1 MNYMKKEFKGFFEKK
16 LNKALGISI
25 LILFIVGALYSV
37 IMIKEYIIGHKQIEF
52 YTKKLFFMNK
62 ELKDFND
69 EYIEEEL
76 PKFFSEEELRRYVI
90 RYIDYNLIINGYSI
104 SGNSFTTLDK
114 NIKITFTE
122 WVNPSGVL
130 PVELI
135 KSYMTIPEEYMKLP
149 LQEAFAFD
157 TNLEYT
163 FYNTEQGNRRQSIYT
178 FKAVPSGSR
187 INLKLNPQISYKMK
201 LKASNIEIFK
211 N

>member
-1 MNYMKKEFKGFFEKK
+1 MKKEFKRFFEKK

-25 LILFIVGALYSV
+25 VILVIVSTLYLV
-37 IMIKEYIIGHKQIEF
+37 ITIKEYIIGYKQIDS

-62 ELKDFND
+62 EIKDFNK
-69 EYIEEEL
+69 EYIMEEL

-90 RYIDYNLIINGYSI
+90 RYIDYNLNINGRNI
-104 SGNSFTTLDK
+104 SESSFTTIDK
-114 NIKITFTE
+114 NLKITFTE
-122 WVNPSGVL
+122 WINPSETL
-130 PVELI
+130 PAELI
-135 KSYMTIPEEYMKLP
+135 KSYMTIPREYMKLP
-149 LQEAFAFD
+149 LQEAFALD

-178 FKAVPSGSR
+178 FKAVPSGSK
-187 INLKLNPQISYKMK
+187 INLKLNSQISYKMN